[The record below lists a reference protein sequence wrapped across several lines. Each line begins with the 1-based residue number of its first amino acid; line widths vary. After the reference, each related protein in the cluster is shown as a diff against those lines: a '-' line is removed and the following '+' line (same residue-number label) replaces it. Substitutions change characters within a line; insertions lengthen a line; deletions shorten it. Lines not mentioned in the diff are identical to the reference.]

1 MSELSTAATNILN
14 RLVAAPTYHPGNAD
28 LFTDWNLQAGDVV
41 TVAADGENYSV
52 PIYNMKLKWTGQSK
66 VEVES
71 TGNPKREPP
80 PAVNRKSYGSAAGG
94 YGGQKQLSDTL
105 HDAGLFVDPET
116 GVWAYA
122 SEQGE
127 DYALGATFS
136 VQSTAINLKVSKGN
150 VATQLSVECGNVHVS
165 GGNLTVDG
173 YILASELESAI
184 ATIGQVQMLD
194 MYSATGTIDNL
205 TVGDLRVNDTASFG
219 TVTVNGTDL
228 ESNAVSSIGP
238 ATVDS
243 QTGGVSIPW
252 SFLDGNSGQPI
263 TFNIASTVYFQQAV
277 AAAAS
282 GVTVSG
288 SWATN
293 LFTATASNG
302 NGAVGSFTVGD
313 ITSTTVNPN
322 DGHYLTG
329 TVPVTLTGGGSTSY
343 SPTVNINATPSYSAG
358 NAAGIITGQNNVVI
372 NKGGWDTS
380 NKKVEFTKS
389 VGTASTKN
397 VVLSGRVGTYDST
410 NNKYVVSIYDDG
422 TRWTGLDVDV
432 VTTDAFSAGYSA
444 GWAAARALI
453 STSSNKIYGPPA
465 TVDGAAETMYT
476 ITTSV
481 TSGNIY
487 WQATKTARCDMT
499 SYAYINGNSVRSA
512 SRSQVNSLA

>member
-1 MSELSTAATNILN
+1 MSELNTAATNILN
-14 RLVAAPTYHPGNAD
+14 RLVAAPTSHPGNAD

-80 PAVNRKSYGSAAGG
+80 PAVKRKSYGSAAGG
-94 YGGQKQLSDTL
+94 YGGTKANSDVL
-105 HDAGLFVDPET
+105 HEAGLFVDPET

-252 SFLDGNSGQPI
+252 SFLDGNPGQPI

-293 LFTATASNG
+293 MFLATASNG
-302 NGAVGSFTVGD
+302 NSAAGSISVGD

-322 DGHYLTG
+322 DGRYLTG
-329 TVPVTLTGGGSTSY
+329 TVPVTLTGGGSSSY
-343 SPTVNINATPSYSAG
+343 SPSVNINATPSYNAG
-358 NAAGIITGQNNVVI
+358 STAGAAAVRLTEAWDSNATYSVTASNGRSHSTTLTGLTLNRTYTNTDNNHLMGVFGIYADNSQVTTKTVDINSVVTGVTISRVQNN
-372 NKGGWDTS
+372 S
-380 NKKVEFTKS
+380 
-389 VGTASTKN
+389 ST
-397 VVLSGRVGTYDST
+397 
-410 NNKYVVSIYDDG
+410 I
-422 TRWTGLDVDV
+422 
-432 VTTDAFSAGYSA
+432 
-444 GWAAARALI
+444 
-453 STSSNKIYGPPA
+453 
-465 TVDGAAETMYT
+465 
-476 ITTSV
+476 
-481 TSGNIY
+481 NIY
-487 WQATKTARCDMT
+487 NDSSGSLSVSVYVRI
-499 SYAYINGNSVRSA
+499 SNGNSGTYTISVPYRCID
-512 SRSQVNSLA
+512 